1 VARKILVEKRKK
13 IPFGKSVW
21 ECLSYLSRNSM
32 YPLQVSSLEIFHLGK
47 LEITFHSH
55 SSQNVQNF
63 GVNTEYHFANI
74 LSQSYEKWG
83 RTESKGYP
91 L

>member
-1 VARKILVEKRKK
+1 MFELPFKKFHAPIASILT
-13 IPFGKSVW
+13 G
-21 ECLSYLSRNSM
+21 N
-32 YPLQVSSLEIFHLGK
+32 FHLGK
-47 LEITFHSH
+47 LETTFHSH

-83 RTESKGYP
+83 TTESKGYP
-91 L
+91 LEQQAKGKVTHKQQKTHTAGV